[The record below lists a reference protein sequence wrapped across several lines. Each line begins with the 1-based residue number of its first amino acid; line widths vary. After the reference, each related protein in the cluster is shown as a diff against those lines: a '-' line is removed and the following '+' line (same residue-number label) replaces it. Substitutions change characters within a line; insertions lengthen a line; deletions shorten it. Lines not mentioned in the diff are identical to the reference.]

1 MANLRLQIIFIFV
14 VMTILTLGSCYYD
27 EVIPVS
33 EEEIT
38 SEISF
43 STDIIAIFNKD
54 CNTSGCHNNGG
65 QKPDLSSAQAY
76 LSLING
82 NYLDADKPEESVL
95 YQWMKGNRSTPMPL
109 TGSVS
114 EYNAKV
120 LAWIKQGSLNN

>member
-43 STDIIAIFNKD
+43 STEFIF
-54 CNTSGCHNNGG
+54 
-65 QKPDLSSAQAY
+65 
-76 LSLING
+76 
-82 NYLDADKPEESVL
+82 ADKEIKLTAKSREDLLDRIEKVKENL
-95 YQWMKGNRSTPMPL
+95 KKQKYDKGTVNFFKLFYYS
-109 TGSVS
+109 
-114 EYNAKV
+114 YC
-120 LAWIKQGSLNN
+120 